1 MHKYRMWCLVTMI
14 TGLVGCATNDDA
26 GTSSAEQAV
35 AGTDTL
41 WTGEKLFAG
50 QAISSG
56 TTSLVYQGDNNLVLY
71 RNGTALWAT
80 MAGLGLTT
88 ALQSVCISNRSV
100 GRPRP
105 AIVAQSAVPFRYR
118 TRLLSPW

>member
-80 MAGLGLTT
+80 MAGLGLPTDRFEMQT
-88 ALQSVCISNRSV
+88 DCNAVV
-100 GRPRP
+100 RPRP

>member
-1 MHKYRMWCLVTMI
+1 MRKYGIWCLAAMI
-14 TGLVGCATNDDA
+14 TGLVGCAGNDDVD
-26 GTSSAEQAV
+26 TSSAAQTV

-71 RNGTALWAT
+71 RNGAAIWAT
-80 MAGLGLTT
+80 MAGLNLPTDRFEMQT
-88 ALQSVCISNRSV
+88 DCNAVV
-100 GRPRP
+100 Y
-105 AIVAQSAVPFRYR
+105 SAVGYVWASW
-118 TRLLSPW
+118 TN